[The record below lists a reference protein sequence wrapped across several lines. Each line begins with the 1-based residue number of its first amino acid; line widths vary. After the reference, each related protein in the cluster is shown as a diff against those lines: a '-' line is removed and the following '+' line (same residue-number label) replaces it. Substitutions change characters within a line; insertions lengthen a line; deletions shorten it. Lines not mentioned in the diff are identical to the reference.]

1 MTEAVIVKGIDPATS
16 KTWID
21 EGKAV
26 LIDVREIPEYDAE
39 NIPGATLVPLSQFD
53 PNRLPP
59 EKEKI
64 AIYHCRSGRRTA
76 DYFGLFQNTGYA
88 DVFHMEGGII
98 AWREAGLPTRAGG

>member
-1 MTEAVIVKGIDPATS
+1 MTETVIVKGIDPQTS
-16 KTWID
+16 KAWID

-26 LIDVREIPEYDAE
+26 LIDVRELPEYEAE
-39 NIPGATLVPLSQFD
+39 NIPGATLVQLSAFHPD
-53 PNRLPP
+53 ALPP
-59 EKEKI
+59 QKDKI

-98 AWREAGLPTRAGG
+98 AWREAGLPTNSG